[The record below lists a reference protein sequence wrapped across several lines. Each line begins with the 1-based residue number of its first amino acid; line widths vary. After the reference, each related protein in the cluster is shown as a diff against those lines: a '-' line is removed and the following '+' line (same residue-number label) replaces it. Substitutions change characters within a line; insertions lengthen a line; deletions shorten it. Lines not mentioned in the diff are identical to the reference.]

1 MSKVQKLRRQY
12 QTMNGMCTRETLE
25 AIIEQLFNIAEDYEK
40 QLQDGMEKSK
50 QSAYQIL
57 CGGDTSNLYEFPT
70 HNGDNVSI
78 STCINELD
86 CRV

>member
-1 MSKVQKLRRQY
+1 MSKVQKLRKQY

-25 AIIEQLFNIAEDYEK
+25 AIIEQLFNIAEQYE
-40 QLQDGMEKSK
+40 QSLQTGLEESK

-57 CGGDTSNLYEFPT
+57 CGGDTSNDFSFPT

-78 STCINELD
+78 STCINQLD